1 MGELCYRL
9 PCSLF
14 PRHSPQYIVHSITT
28 ALSQVGV
35 HIADLSYFV
44 RPGTAL
50 DLEAQKRGTSVYLCD
65 KRIDMVPGVLSS
77 NLCSLRANEDRL
89 AFSGIWEMTK

>member
-1 MGELCYRL
+1 M
-9 PCSLF
+9 
-14 PRHSPQYIVHSITT
+14 
-28 ALSQVGV
+28 

-65 KRIDMVPGVLSS
+65 KRIDMVPEVLSS